1 MRLAL
6 VVLMLVPVAAQRA
19 LAQSPATPAEEAAKG
34 EETGR
39 AIPRFVSLASSE
51 VNVRTG
57 PGEQYPVT
65 WKFVRQGLP
74 VEVVA
79 EYELWRRI
87 RAQDGTI
94 GWVHKSLLSGR
105 RTALIAGAT
114 RALHAEPY
122 AASPVVAQAQAG
134 VQGRLRKCHGSWCE
148 MEISGH
154 KGWLTRDQ
162 IWGVYPT
169 EALD

>member
-1 MRLAL
+1 LAL
-6 VVLMLVPVAAQRA
+6 AGLVVVLVLAGTGDAFAQGA
-19 LAQSPATPAEEAAKG
+19 SGSAEETSKG
-34 EETGR
+34 EETSR

-105 RTALIAGAT
+105 RTAVIVGAT
-114 RALHAEPY
+114 RLLHADPD
-122 AASPVVAQAQAG
+122 AASPVVVQAQAG